1 MSEETNGQ
9 PSFPDVPEKMFYKI
23 RDVARIV
30 DVKPHVLRYWESE
43 FPSLKPQKNR
53 NGQRIYTRKDIDV
66 ALEIKQ
72 LLHVEK
78 YSIAGARQFLK
89 RRRGSGE
96 PPPREEEA
104 VPASVG
110 ERGEVVATLKE
121 VRQGLADLLETLEDN
136 G

>member
-1 MSEETNGQ
+1 M
-9 PSFPDVPEKMFYKI
+9 FPDVPEKMFYKI

-72 LLHVEK
+72 LLHIEK

-89 RRRGSGE
+89 RRRGSAE
-96 PPPREEEA
+96 PTPREET
-104 VPASVG
+104 PMGSG
-110 ERGEVVATLKE
+110 DERDGSLAPLRE
-121 VRQGLADLLETLEDN
+121 VRRGLADLLDTLDDN
-136 G
+136 R